1 MMTEQNKI
9 GQNKTGHNE
18 DYMAPT
24 DALADGD
31 DGSQAPEFSDDA
43 PGFDVL
49 ADADADNDVATD
61 GSYKVLA
68 RKYRPRNFDDLIGQ
82 EAMVQTLTN
91 AFDSGRIAHGFMLTG
106 VRGVGKTTTARI
118 LARALNYQTETM
130 NAPSMGLAEDG
141 VHCAAIMDGTHVD
154 VIEMD
159 AASRTGIGDIR
170 EIIDNVRYTPSAARF
185 KVYIIDEVHMLSK
198 AAFNGLLKTL
208 EEPPEHVKFIF
219 ATTEIRQV
227 PVTVLSR
234 CQRFDLRRLTL
245 DDTQTLLSRTCA
257 SENVALPEEALKL
270 IARAAD
276 GSARDALSLLDR
288 ALAHID
294 PDGSGAV
301 DEATMRGL
309 LGLAD
314 RGRIFDLFDLVMAG
328 QVSEALAEF
337 EAQYVMGAD
346 PAVILADMAELTHW
360 LTRLKFVPAA
370 QEDIAF
376 SAQLRARGVAAAE
389 TLSTRILS
397 RVWQVLL
404 AGTDEVAR
412 AGNARAA
419 AEMVLIRLAHLADMP
434 SPEELI
440 KQYDAAPPAPAS
452 GQTSGASST
461 APSAAPSGASSPN
474 GSGAPLSS
482 NSSSG
487 PSSGASSP
495 VAMTQPQSQVDAQ
508 AQAGPVLQN
517 FQAVVDMIAQKR
529 DIGLKHALEN
539 GVHLVSFEAAAGDR
553 AGRIELRLAEGQDNV
568 AQELTRKL
576 RDWTGQSWVVSLS
589 KEQGAATIGAVKQ
602 SAADR
607 REEAALK
614 DPFIKS
620 ALAAFPDAE
629 IIAISDFDAGLD
641 AVADDGET
649 PLDDGDAA
657 NADADA

>member
-1 MMTEQNKI
+1 MMIDTGSFGAQMTEQTEN
-9 GQNKTGHNE
+9 NS
-18 DYMAPT
+18 APEPT
-24 DALADGD
+24 EKHDESEPQDEGAR
-31 DGSQAPEFSDDA
+31 APEFTADA
-43 PGFDVL
+43 PGFDML
-49 ADADADNDVATD
+49 ADADADNEVENGVAPISGDD

-118 LARALNYQTETM
+118 LARALNYQTEAI
-130 NAPSMGLAEDG
+130 NAPSMALQEDG
-141 VHCAAIMDGTHVD
+141 AHCEAIMDGSHVD

-208 EEPPEHVKFIF
+208 EEPPAHVKFIF

-245 DDTQTLLSRTCA
+245 DDTQTLLNRTCKA
-257 SENVALPEEALKL
+257 ENVSLPEEALKL

-294 PDGSGAV
+294 PAGDGAV
-301 DEATMRGL
+301 DEATMRAL

-314 RGRIFDLFDLVMAG
+314 RRRIFDLFDLVMAG
-328 QVSEALAEF
+328 SVSAALAEF
-337 EAQYVMGAD
+337 ETQYVMGAD
-346 PAVILADMAELTHW
+346 PTVILADMAELTHW

-376 SAQLRARGVAAAE
+376 SAQLRSRGVEAAE
-389 TLSTRILS
+389 KLSTRILS

-404 AGTDEVAR
+404 AGTDEAAR
-412 AGNARAA
+412 AANARAA

-440 KQYDAAPPAPAS
+440 KQYDS
-452 GQTSGASST
+452 
-461 APSAAPSGASSPN
+461 APSAAPSSPSSSA
-474 GSGAPLSS
+474 SGAAPDPPAAPRSAHDGG
-482 NSSSG
+482 G
-487 PSSGASSP
+487 PPRASAQLETAP
-495 VAMTQPQSQVDAQ
+495 QAAMHSA
-508 AQAGPVLQN
+508 PVLQN
-517 FQAVVDMIAQKR
+517 FQAVVALAADKR

-539 GVHLVSFEAAAGDR
+539 GVHLVAFESAAGMR
-553 AGRIELRLAEGQDNV
+553 AGRIELRLAEGQDNI
-568 AQELTRKL
+568 AQDLTRKL
-576 RDWTGQSWVVSLS
+576 REWTGQNWVVSLS
-589 KEQGAATIGAVKQ
+589 QEGGAATLGSVKQ

-614 DPFIKS
+614 DPFVQA
-620 ALAAFPDAE
+620 ALSAFPKAE
-629 IIAISDFDAGLD
+629 IVSISNFEAALP
-641 AVADDGET
+641 VDDGET
-649 PLDDGDAA
+649 PDMDGD
-657 NADADA
+657 